1 MKESAFGLGNPI
13 PTDYKRLVQIIK
25 EGGYKGY
32 LPIETLLVRGKT
44 YDPFVLVPQ
53 MMRELDNAIID
64 AYKK

>member
-1 MKESAFGLGNPI
+1 VKESAFGLGSTL

-32 LPIETLLVRGKT
+32 LPIETLFVRGKP

-53 MMRELDNAIID
+53 MISELDNAINE